1 MASLQDVADL
11 AGVSVSTV
19 SRALRGTGRVSET
32 TRNRIKQAADSLHFT
47 LSRSASSLASGKTM
61 RVSIVVID
69 RINTWFN
76 ASAIQGAY
84 EVLEPAGYD
93 VVPRVVNTGDELDS
107 FVRHLPGNRNL
118 DGIIVVSINLDDEYV
133 RILRDITVPSV
144 GLDARSEAG
153 YSATIRVDEQEALR
167 QAVGLLHSL
176 GHRRIGFVE
185 LPNNPDFQL
194 SAKRRSGAFLRA
206 ARDLGYGEFDL
217 SVFEGHDFGQ
227 FRSFEEAIS
236 RTASRIIAQYR
247 RPTALCVETD
257 DFAIALQYAFRQ
269 AGMRVP
275 EDIALIGFDDNS
287 RATMAGLT
295 TLRQDPHRMGQLA
308 AQQILQ
314 LMRGEVLSV
323 PHQML
328 HTTLITRQST
338 GSVQ

>member
-19 SRALRGTGRVSET
+19 SRALRGTGRVSEA
-32 TRNRIKQAADSLHFT
+32 TRNRIKQAAESVHFT

-93 VVPRVVNTGDELDS
+93 VVPRVVSTSEDLDA

-144 GLDARSEAG
+144 GLDARSRAG
-153 YSATIRVDEQEALR
+153 YSATVRVDEQVAMR

-185 LPNNPDFQL
+185 MPNNPDFLL

-206 ARDLGYGEFDL
+206 ARDLGYNEFDL
-217 SVFEGHDFGQ
+217 SVFEGQDFGH
-227 FRSFEEAIS
+227 FRSFDEAVS
-236 RTASRIIAQYR
+236 QTASRIIAQFR
-247 RPTALCVETD
+247 RPTALCVEID
-257 DFAIALQYAFRQ
+257 DFAIALQYALRK
-269 AGMRVP
+269 AGIRVS

-287 RATMAGLT
+287 RAEMAGLT

-308 AQQILQ
+308 AEQILQ
-314 LMRGEVLSV
+314 LMQGQVLAE
-323 PHQML
+323 PHQLL
-328 HTTLITRQST
+328 HTTLVTRQST
-338 GSVQ
+338 GAL